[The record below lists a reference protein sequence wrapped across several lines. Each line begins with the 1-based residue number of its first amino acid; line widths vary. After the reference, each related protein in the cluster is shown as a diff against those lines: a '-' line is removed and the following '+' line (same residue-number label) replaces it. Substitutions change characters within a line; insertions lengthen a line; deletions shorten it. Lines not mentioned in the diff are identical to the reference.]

1 MSMLSRVLSL
11 ALAGVILMPVVAAAQ
26 RPQETTFGVK
36 AGVNSST
43 LNSPAD
49 LELKRILGAVAGVFV
64 GRNINDRF
72 SMQVEGL
79 FSQKGAKD
87 RSLGSGPTV
96 RLTYFDLP
104 VLFRFGSTT
113 SNETHFHVFT
123 GPVPSFKL
131 KAESR
136 TESPDVTLD
145 LDDEVESFDFGWT
158 LGAGIERSRFS
169 LDARYTH
176 GFMNVDSAVTADKLK
191 NRVFTILAGVRL
203 K

>member
-1 MSMLSRVLSL
+1 MSIHNRVVSL
-11 ALAGVILMPVVAAAQ
+11 ALAGLILVPAVAAAQ

-36 AGVNSST
+36 AGVNSSN
-43 LNSPAD
+43 LNTPAD
-49 LELKRILGAVAGVFV
+49 LELERIWGAVAGIFV
-64 GRNINDRF
+64 GRNFNDNF
-72 SMQVEGL
+72 SLQVEGL

-87 RSLGSGPTV
+87 RSVGSGTTL

-104 VLFRFGSTT
+104 VLFRFGNTST
-113 SNETHFHVFT
+113 NETHFHVFT

-131 KAESR
+131 KAETK
-136 TESPDVTLD
+136 TESPDSTFDV
-145 LDDEVESFDFGWT
+145 DDEVESFDFGWT

-176 GFMNVDSAVTADKLK
+176 GFMNVDKAVTADKLK